1 MIHIDIYLENTE
13 KYVKKKQGWYG
24 YVLTYQ
30 GREFHIADGYRKV
43 KDTRNGRDTRMFL
56 EALGRCKPNP
66 YDITIHTD
74 STYLQGTCS
83 RLEKYRE
90 NGWKISDG
98 TDLKYKELWQEIAK
112 KQKRKR
118 SPSGSGNACVY
129 RTDPGR
135 DRKKE
140 KR

>member
-43 KDTRNGRDTRMFL
+43 EDTRNGRDARMFL

-74 STYLQGTCS
+74 STYLQGTHAYTE
-83 RLEKYRE
+83 RIRA
-90 NGWKISDG
+90 
-98 TDLKYKELWQEIAK
+98 EIE
-112 KQKRKR
+112 R
-118 SPSGSGNACVY
+118 
-129 RTDPGR
+129 
-135 DRKKE
+135 RKKDDKQGTE
-140 KR
+140 RISGTIQG